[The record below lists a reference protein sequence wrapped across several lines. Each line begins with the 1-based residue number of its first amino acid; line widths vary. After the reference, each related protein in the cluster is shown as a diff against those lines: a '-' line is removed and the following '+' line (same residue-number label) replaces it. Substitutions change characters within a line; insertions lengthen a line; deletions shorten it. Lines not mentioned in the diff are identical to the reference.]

1 MAIGGL
7 VEGPTAGAGADYGGR
22 VTSFVV
28 LSCIVA
34 GSGGILFGY
43 DLGISGGVT
52 SMESFLRKFFPD
64 VYHQMKG
71 DKDVSNYCRFDS
83 ELLTVFTS
91 SLYVAGLV
99 ATLFASSVTRR
110 FGRRTSILIGGA
122 VFVLGSVFGGA
133 AVNVYMLLLNRILLG
148 IGLGFTNQSIPL
160 YLSEMAPPQYR
171 GAINNGFELCIS
183 IGILIANL
191 INYGVEKISGGWGWR
206 LSLSLAAVPAA
217 FLTVGAIFLPETPS
231 FIIQRGGGGVEEARL
246 LLQRL
251 RGTTRVQKELDDLVS
266 AASEASRTATTRR
279 PFRNIL
285 RSKYRPQLVIAL
297 LVPFFN
303 QVTGI
308 NVINFYAPVM
318 FRTIGLKE
326 SASLMSAVVTRVCAT
341 AANVVAMV
349 VVDRFGRRKLL
360 LVGGVQMIVSQVM
373 VGAVLAAKFKD
384 HGGMDRPEYAY
395 LVLVIMC
402 VFVAGFAWSWGPL
415 TYLVPT
421 EICPLEIRSA
431 GQSIVI
437 AVIFLVTFLIGQTFL
452 AMLCHLKFGTFF
464 LFGGWVCVMTL
475 FVYFFLP
482 ETKQLPMEQMEQVWR
497 THWFWKR
504 ITNNVDDADFPAAP
518 APAAERREEEIRR
531 PRGAAAGTI
540 ALSSSAT

>member
-1 MAIGGL
+1 MAIGGF
-7 VEGPTAGAGADYGGR
+7 VEAPAGADYGGR

-91 SLYVAGLV
+91 SLYIAGLV

-110 FGRRTSILIGGA
+110 
-122 VFVLGSVFGGA
+122 
-133 AVNVYMLLLNRILLG
+133 ILLG
-148 IGLGFTNQSIPL
+148 VGLGFTNQSIPL

-191 INYGVEKISGGWGWR
+191 INYGVEKIAGGWGWR
-206 LSLSLAAVPAA
+206 ISLSLAAVPAA
-217 FLTVGAIFLPETPS
+217 FLTVGAIYLPETPS
-231 FIIQRGGGGVEEARL
+231 FIIQRRGGSNNVDEARL

-266 AASEASRTATTRR
+266 ATRTTTTGR
-279 PFRNIL
+279 PFRTIL
-285 RSKYRPQLVIAL
+285 RRKYRPQLVIAL

-349 VVDRFGRRKLL
+349 VVDRFGRRKLF
-360 LVGGVQMIVSQVM
+360 LVGGVQMILSQAM
-373 VGAVLAAKFKD
+373 VGAVLAAKFQE
-384 HGGMDRPEYAY
+384 HGGMEKEYAY

-431 GQSIVI
+431 GQSVVI
-437 AVIFLVTFLIGQTFL
+437 AVIFFVTFLIGQTFL

-504 ITNNVDDADFPAAP
+504 IVDEDAAGEQP
-518 APAAERREEEIRR
+518 REE
-531 PRGAAAGTI
+531 AAGTI
-540 ALSSSAT
+540 ALSSTSTTT

>member
-1 MAIGGL
+1 M
-7 VEGPTAGAGADYGGR
+7 
-22 VTSFVV
+22 
-28 LSCIVA
+28 
-34 GSGGILFGY
+34 
-43 DLGISGGVT
+43 
-52 SMESFLRKFFPD
+52 
-64 VYHQMKG
+64 
-71 DKDVSNYCRFDS
+71 
-83 ELLTVFTS
+83 
-91 SLYVAGLV
+91 
-99 ATLFASSVTRR
+99 
-110 FGRRTSILIGGA
+110 
-122 VFVLGSVFGGA
+122 
-133 AVNVYMLLLNRILLG
+133 
-148 IGLGFTNQSIPL
+148 QSIPL

-191 INYGVEKISGGWGWR
+191 INYGVEKITGGWGWR

-231 FIIQRGGGGVEEARL
+231 FIIQRGGVAGGNIDEARL

-266 AASEASRTATTRR
+266 AASEASRTTTTRH

-349 VVDRFGRRKLL
+349 VVDRFGRRKLF
-360 LVGGVQMIVSQVM
+360 LVGGVQMILSQAM

-384 HGGMDRPEYAY
+384 HGGMDKEYAY

-475 FVYFFLP
+475 LVYFFLP

-497 THWFWKR
+497 SHWFWKR
-504 ITNNVDDADFPAAP
+504 IVDADAG
-518 APAAERREEEIRR
+518 EEEEQGQRR
-531 PRGAAAGTI
+531 PRRGEAAAAAAGTI
-540 ALSSSAT
+540 ALSAT

>member
-1 MAIGGL
+1 MAIGAF
-7 VEGPTAGAGADYGGR
+7 VDGPAGGAGYNGR

-52 SMESFLRKFFPD
+52 SMESFLKKFFPD

-71 DKDVSNYCRFDS
+71 DSHVSNYCRFDS

-91 SLYVAGLV
+91 SLYIAGLV
-99 ATLFASSVTRR
+99 ATLFASSVTTKY
-110 FGRRTSILIGGA
+110 GRRASILIGGS
-122 VFVLGSVFGGA
+122 VFIAGSVFGGA
-133 AVNVYMLLLNRILLG
+133 AVNVYMLLINRILLG

-191 INYGVEKISGGWGWR
+191 INYGVAKIEGGWGWR
-206 LSLSLAAVPAA
+206 ISLSMAAVPAA
-217 FLTVGAIFLPETPS
+217 FLTIGAIFLPETPS
-231 FIIQRGGGGVEEARL
+231 FLIQRDGNVDQAKMM
-246 LLQRL
+246 LQRL
-251 RGTTRVQKELDDLVS
+251 RGTTGVQKELDDLVT
-266 AASEASRTATTRR
+266 ASNISRTIKN
-279 PFRNIL
+279 PYRNIL
-285 RSKYRPQLVIAL
+285 KKKYRPQLVIAL
-297 LVPFFN
+297 LIPFFN

-326 SASLMSAVVTRVCAT
+326 SASLMSAVVTRLCAT
-341 AANVVAMV
+341 AANIVAMI

-360 LVGGVQMIVSQVM
+360 LVGGVQMILSQFT
-373 VGAVLAAKFKD
+373 VGAVLAVKFKD
-384 HGGMDRPEYAY
+384 HGVMEKEYAY

-431 GQSIVI
+431 GQSVVI

-464 LFGGWVCVMTL
+464 LFGGWVCVMTM
-475 FVYFFLP
+475 FVFFFLP

-497 THWFWKR
+497 RHWFWKR
-504 ITNNVDDADFPAAP
+504 IVG
-518 APAAERREEEIRR
+518 EEEEEQETQTA
-531 PRGAAAGTI
+531 PGAI
-540 ALSSSAT
+540 ALSTTPHNN

>member
-1 MAIGGL
+1 MAIGGAF
-7 VEGPTAGAGADYGGR
+7 VEGPAGYSGR

-52 SMESFLRKFFPD
+52 SMESFLKKFFPD
-64 VYHQMKG
+64 VYHQMHG
-71 DKDVSNYCRFDS
+71 DKAAAVSNYCRFDS

-99 ATLFASSVTRR
+99 ATLFASS
-110 FGRRTSILIGGA
+110 
-122 VFVLGSVFGGA
+122 
-133 AVNVYMLLLNRILLG
+133 
-148 IGLGFTNQSIPL
+148 SIPL

-183 IGILIANL
+183 IGILIANV
-191 INYGVEKISGGWGWR
+191 INYGVQKIEGGWGWR
-206 LSLSLAAVPAA
+206 ISLSMAAVPAA
-217 FLTVGAIFLPETPS
+217 FLTIGAIFLPETPS
-231 FIIQRGGGGVEEARL
+231 FLIQRDGNVDEAKMM
-246 LLQRL
+246 LQRL
-251 RGTTRVQKELDDLVS
+251 RGTTGVQKELDDLVT
-266 AASEASRTATTRR
+266 ASNISRAIKN
-279 PFRNIL
+279 PYRNIL
-285 RSKYRPQLVIAL
+285 KKKYRPQLVIAL
-297 LVPFFN
+297 LIPFFN

-318 FRTIGLKE
+318 FRTIGLGE
-326 SASLMSAVVTRVCAT
+326 SAALMSAVVTRLCAT
-341 AANVVAMV
+341 VANIVAMV
-349 VVDRFGRRKLL
+349 VVDKFGRRKLL
-360 LVGGVQMIVSQVM
+360 LVGGVQMILSQFT
-373 VGAVLAAKFKD
+373 VGAILAVKFKD
-384 HGGMDRPEYAY
+384 HGVMDKEYGY

-431 GQSIVI
+431 GQSVVI
-437 AVIFLVTFLIGQTFL
+437 AVIFLMTFVIGQTFL
-452 AMLCHLKFGTFF
+452 NMLCHLKFGTFF

-475 FVYFFLP
+475 FVFFFLP

-497 THWFWKR
+497 RHWFWKR
-504 ITNNVDDADFPAAP
+504 IVG
-518 APAAERREEEIRR
+518 EGEEEADQAQTGAGAIAMS
-531 PRGAAAGTI
+531 AAAH
-540 ALSSSAT
+540 SS

>member
-1 MAIGGL
+1 M
-7 VEGPTAGAGADYGGR
+7 
-22 VTSFVV
+22 
-28 LSCIVA
+28 
-34 GSGGILFGY
+34 
-43 DLGISGGVT
+43 
-52 SMESFLRKFFPD
+52 
-64 VYHQMKG
+64 
-71 DKDVSNYCRFDS
+71 
-83 ELLTVFTS
+83 
-91 SLYVAGLV
+91 
-99 ATLFASSVTRR
+99 
-110 FGRRTSILIGGA
+110 
-122 VFVLGSVFGGA
+122 
-133 AVNVYMLLLNRILLG
+133 
-148 IGLGFTNQSIPL
+148 QSIPL

-191 INYGVEKISGGWGWR
+191 INYGVEKIAGGWGWR
-206 LSLSLAAVPAA
+206 ISLSLAAVPAA

-231 FIIQRGGGGVEEARL
+231 FIIQRSGGSGGGDIDEARL

-266 AASEASRTATTRR
+266 AASDASRTTTT

-285 RSKYRPQLVIAL
+285 RRKYRPQLVIAL

-349 VVDRFGRRKLL
+349 VVDRFGRRKLF
-360 LVGGVQMIVSQVM
+360 LVGGVQMILSQAM
-373 VGAVLAAKFKD
+373 VGAVLAAKFKE
-384 HGGMDRPEYAY
+384 HGGMEKEYAY

-475 FVYFFLP
+475 LVYFFLP

-497 THWFWKR
+497 NHWFWKR
-504 ITNNVDDADFPAAP
+504 IVVSPSRDDADAGLQ
-518 APAAERREEEIRR
+518 EEQRR
-531 PRGAAAGTI
+531 PTEAAAGTTI
-540 ALSSSAT
+540 ALSATAT

>member
-1 MAIGGL
+1 
-7 VEGPTAGAGADYGGR
+7 
-22 VTSFVV
+22 
-28 LSCIVA
+28 
-34 GSGGILFGY
+34 
-43 DLGISGGVT
+43 
-52 SMESFLRKFFPD
+52 
-64 VYHQMKG
+64 
-71 DKDVSNYCRFDS
+71 
-83 ELLTVFTS
+83 
-91 SLYVAGLV
+91 
-99 ATLFASSVTRR
+99 
-110 FGRRTSILIGGA
+110 
-122 VFVLGSVFGGA
+122 
-133 AVNVYMLLLNRILLG
+133 
-148 IGLGFTNQSIPL
+148 
-160 YLSEMAPPQYR
+160 
-171 GAINNGFELCIS
+171 
-183 IGILIANL
+183 
-191 INYGVEKISGGWGWR
+191 VEKITGGWGWR

-231 FIIQRGGGGVEEARL
+231 FIIQRGGVAGGNIDEARL

-266 AASEASRTATTRR
+266 AASEASRTTTTRR

-349 VVDRFGRRKLL
+349 VVDRFGRRKLF
-360 LVGGVQMIVSQVM
+360 LVGGVQMILSQAM
-373 VGAVLAAKFKD
+373 VGAVLATKFKD
-384 HGGMDRPEYAY
+384 HGGMDKEYAY

-475 FVYFFLP
+475 LVYFFLP

-497 THWFWKR
+497 SHWFWKR
-504 ITNNVDDADFPAAP
+504 IVDADAG
-518 APAAERREEEIRR
+518 EEEEQGQRR
-531 PRGAAAGTI
+531 PRRGEAAAAAAAGTI
-540 ALSSSAT
+540 ALSAT

>member
-1 MAIGGL
+1 
-7 VEGPTAGAGADYGGR
+7 
-22 VTSFVV
+22 
-28 LSCIVA
+28 
-34 GSGGILFGY
+34 
-43 DLGISGGVT
+43 
-52 SMESFLRKFFPD
+52 MESFLRKFFPD

-110 FGRRTSILIGGA
+110 FGRRTSILIGGT

-133 AVNVYMLLLNRILLG
+133 AVNVHMLLLNRILLG

-191 INYGVEKISGGWGWR
+191 INYGVEKITGGWGWR

-231 FIIQRGGGGVEEARL
+231 FIIQRGGGGVGGNIDEARL

-266 AASEASRTATTRR
+266 AASEASRTTMTRR

-349 VVDRFGRRKLL
+349 VVDRFGRRKLF
-360 LVGGVQMIVSQVM
+360 LVGGVQMILSQVM

-384 HGGMDRPEYAY
+384 HGGMDKEYAY

-475 FVYFFLP
+475 FVYLFLP

-497 THWFWKR
+497 SHWFWKR
-504 ITNNVDDADFPAAP
+504 IVDADAG
-518 APAAERREEEIRR
+518 EEEEQGQRR
-531 PRGAAAGTI
+531 PRRGEAAAAAGTI
-540 ALSSSAT
+540 ALSAT

>member
-1 MAIGGL
+1 MAIGAFA
-7 VEGPTAGAGADYGGR
+7 EGPAGAGYSGR

-52 SMESFLRKFFPD
+52 SMESFLSKFFPD

-71 DKDVSNYCRFDS
+71 DKNVSNYCRFDS

-99 ATLFASSVTRR
+99 ATLFASSVTR
-110 FGRRTSILIGGA
+110 
-122 VFVLGSVFGGA
+122 
-133 AVNVYMLLLNRILLG
+133 RILLG

-191 INYGVEKISGGWGWR
+191 INFGVEKIADGWGWR
-206 LSLSLAAVPAA
+206 ISLSLAAVPAA
-217 FLTVGAIFLPETPS
+217 FLTLGAIFLPETPS
-231 FIIQRGGGGVEEARL
+231 FIIQRDGNIDEAKI

-251 RGTTRVQKELDDLVS
+251 RGTTRIQKELDDLVS
-266 AASEASRTATTRR
+266 ASNVSRTIQH
-279 PFRNIL
+279 PLRNIFK
-285 RSKYRPQLVIAL
+285 RKYRPQLVIAL

-326 SASLMSAVVTRVCAT
+326 SASLMSAVVTRICAT
-341 AANVVAMV
+341 VANIVAMV
-349 VVDRFGRRKLL
+349 VVDRFGRRKLF
-360 LVGGVQMIVSQVM
+360 LVGGIQMILSQIM

-384 HGGMDRPEYAY
+384 HGGMEKEYAY
-395 LVLVIMC
+395 LVLIIMC

-437 AVIFLVTFLIGQTFL
+437 AVIFLVTFVIGQTFL
-452 AMLCHLKFGTFF
+452 AMLCHVKFGTFF

-497 THWFWKR
+497 RHWFWKR
-504 ITNNVDDADFPAAP
+504 IVG
-518 APAAERREEEIRR
+518 EEEEEREAR
-531 PRGAAAGTI
+531 SI
-540 ALSSSAT
+540 ALSTT

>member
-1 MAIGGL
+1 
-7 VEGPTAGAGADYGGR
+7 
-22 VTSFVV
+22 
-28 LSCIVA
+28 
-34 GSGGILFGY
+34 
-43 DLGISGGVT
+43 
-52 SMESFLRKFFPD
+52 
-64 VYHQMKG
+64 
-71 DKDVSNYCRFDS
+71 
-83 ELLTVFTS
+83 
-91 SLYVAGLV
+91 
-99 ATLFASSVTRR
+99 
-110 FGRRTSILIGGA
+110 
-122 VFVLGSVFGGA
+122 
-133 AVNVYMLLLNRILLG
+133 
-148 IGLGFTNQSIPL
+148 
-160 YLSEMAPPQYR
+160 MAPPQYR

-191 INYGVEKISGGWGWR
+191 INFGVEKIADGWGWR
-206 LSLSLAAVPAA
+206 ISLSLAAVPAA
-217 FLTVGAIFLPETPS
+217 FLTMGAIFLPETPS
-231 FIIQRGGGGVEEARL
+231 FIIQRDGNIDEAKI

-251 RGTTRVQKELDDLVS
+251 RGTTRIQKELDDLVS
-266 AASEASRTATTRR
+266 ASNVSRTIQH
-279 PFRNIL
+279 PL
-285 RSKYRPQLVIAL
+285 RKIFKRKYRPQLVIAL

-326 SASLMSAVVTRVCAT
+326 SASLMSAVVTRICAT
-341 AANVVAMV
+341 VANIVAMV
-349 VVDRFGRRKLL
+349 VVDRFGRRKLF
-360 LVGGVQMIVSQVM
+360 LVGGIQMILSQIM

-384 HGGMDRPEYAY
+384 HGGMEKEYAY
-395 LVLVIMC
+395 LVLIIMC

-437 AVIFLVTFLIGQTFL
+437 AVIFLVTFVIGQTFL

-497 THWFWKR
+497 RHWFWRR
-504 ITNNVDDADFPAAP
+504 IIVG
-518 APAAERREEEIRR
+518 EEEEEREAR
-531 PRGAAAGTI
+531 SI
-540 ALSSSAT
+540 ALSNT

>member
-1 MAIGGL
+1 MAIGAFI
-7 VEGPTAGAGADYGGR
+7 EGPAGGAGYNGR

-28 LSCIVA
+28 LSCVVA

-52 SMESFLRKFFPD
+52 SMESFLKKFFPD

-71 DKDVSNYCRFDS
+71 DSHVSNYCRFDS

-91 SLYVAGLV
+91 SLYIAGLV
-99 ATLFASSVTRR
+99 ATLFASSVTTRY
-110 FGRRTSILIGGA
+110 GRRASILIGGS
-122 VFVLGSVFGGA
+122 VFIAGSVFGGA
-133 AVNVYMLLLNRILLG
+133 AVNVYMLLINRILLG

-191 INYGVEKISGGWGWR
+191 INYGVAKIEGGWGWR
-206 LSLSLAAVPAA
+206 ISLSMAAVPAL
-217 FLTVGAIFLPETPS
+217 FLTIGAIFLPETPS
-231 FIIQRGGGGVEEARL
+231 FLIQRDGNVDQAKMM
-246 LLQRL
+246 LQRL
-251 RGTTRVQKELDDLVS
+251 RGTTGVQKELDDLVT
-266 AASEASRTATTRR
+266 ASNISRTIKN
-279 PFRNIL
+279 PYRNIL
-285 RSKYRPQLVIAL
+285 KKKYRPQLVIAL
-297 LVPFFN
+297 LIPFFN

-326 SASLMSAVVTRVCAT
+326 SASLMSAVVTRVCALF
-341 AANVVAMV
+341 ANVVAMI

-360 LVGGVQMIVSQVM
+360 LAGGVQMILSQFT
-373 VGAVLAAKFKD
+373 VGAILALKFKD
-384 HGGMDRPEYAY
+384 HGVMEKEYAY

-431 GQSIVI
+431 GQSVVI
-437 AVIFLVTFLIGQTFL
+437 AVIFLVTFVIGQTFL

-475 FVYFFLP
+475 FVFFFLP

-497 THWFWKR
+497 RHWFWKR
-504 ITNNVDDADFPAAP
+504 IVG
-518 APAAERREEEIRR
+518 EEEEQETQ
-531 PRGAAAGTI
+531 AAAGSV
-540 ALSSSAT
+540 ALSTTPHDN

>member
-1 MAIGGL
+1 MAIGGF
-7 VEGPTAGAGADYGGR
+7 VEAPAGADYGGR

-91 SLYVAGLV
+91 SLYIAGLV

-110 FGRRTSILIGGA
+110 FGRRTSILIGGT
-122 VFVLGSVFGGA
+122 VFVIGSVFGGA

-148 IGLGFTNQSIPL
+148 VGLGFTNQSIPL

-191 INYGVEKISGGWGWR
+191 INYGVEKIAGGWGWR
-206 LSLSLAAVPAA
+206 ISLSLAAVPAA
-217 FLTVGAIFLPETPS
+217 FLTVGAIYLPETPS
-231 FIIQRGGGGVEEARL
+231 FIIQRRGGSNNVDEARL

-266 AASEASRTATTRR
+266 ATRTTTTGR
-279 PFRNIL
+279 PFRTIL
-285 RSKYRPQLVIAL
+285 RRKYRPQLVIAL

-349 VVDRFGRRKLL
+349 VVDRFGRRKLF
-360 LVGGVQMIVSQVM
+360 LVGGVQMILSQAM
-373 VGAVLAAKFKD
+373 VGAVLAAKFQE
-384 HGGMDRPEYAY
+384 HGGMEKEYAY

-431 GQSIVI
+431 GQSVVI
-437 AVIFLVTFLIGQTFL
+437 AVIFFVTFLIGQTFL

-504 ITNNVDDADFPAAP
+504 IVDEDAAGEQP
-518 APAAERREEEIRR
+518 RE
-531 PRGAAAGTI
+531 AAAGTI
-540 ALSSSAT
+540 ALSSTSTTT